1 MEIAREPVESMNCFE
16 AYPLAGFIFARRV
29 KTLRGSLLMPVGERN
44 EEKPLYPA
52 LGKRD
57 ETLPGKAVMPEAAI
71 ETGALLLSPVLWRH
85 GRVSHQ
91 ENRQTNASNHLEA
104 KRSLVRSNVLPH
116 TDTQAQRD
124 RERRTVL
131 EKFVVQLTRHAARC
145 TG

>member
-71 ETGALLLSPVLWRH
+71 ETGALLLIPVLWEAWQSQSPGKQADKRLQPPRSKAQPGTFQCPATHRH
-85 GRVSHQ
+85 TSTEG
-91 ENRQTNASNHLEA
+91 
-104 KRSLVRSNVLPH
+104 
-116 TDTQAQRD
+116 
-124 RERRTVL
+124 
-131 EKFVVQLTRHAARC
+131 
-145 TG
+145 